1 MTQTMNDSDDP
12 KLSYSTAMS
21 ELESILEDLEGDDLD
36 VDDLADKVG
45 RAAHLIDHCRS
56 RIERAR
62 TEVER
67 VVVDLDSNR
76 PENSPQPDTDA
87 NQRS

>member
-1 MTQTMNDSDDP
+1 MNNPEPPD
-12 KLSYSTAMS
+12 LSYSTAMS
-21 ELESILEDLEGDDLD
+21 ELESILEALEGDDLD

-45 RAAHLIDHCRS
+45 RAAQLIDHCRS

-67 VVVDLDSNR
+67 VVVDLDNR
-76 PENSPQPDTDA
+76 TEPTPPATQ
-87 NQRS
+87 